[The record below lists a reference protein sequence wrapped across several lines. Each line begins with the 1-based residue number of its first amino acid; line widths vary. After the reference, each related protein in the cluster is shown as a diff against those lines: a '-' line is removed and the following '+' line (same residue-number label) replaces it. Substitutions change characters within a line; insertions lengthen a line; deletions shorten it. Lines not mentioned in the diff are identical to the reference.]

1 MKEIRYQYI
10 PLTIPQA
17 APANSLTQEDVVL
30 DQAFNRITGI
40 AVTQVIPDAGL
51 GNAILIGAKTQRQVW
66 IDQIPYNLWNADEG
80 VSPNDKYYEVNIP
93 YGSKDTFYFQ
103 AINLAALS
111 TNDAE
116 LYMVLRLEIDLTELP
131 QR

>member
-1 MKEIRYQYI
+1 MKELRYQYI

-17 APANSLTQEDVVL
+17 AAPNTLTEEDVVL

-51 GNAILIGAKTQRQVW
+51 GTAILVGAKTQRQVW
-66 IDQIPYNLWNADEG
+66 VDQIPINLWNADTG
-80 VSPNDKYYEVNIP
+80 VPPDEKYYSVNIP
-93 YGSKDTFYFQ
+93 YGSKDSFYFQ
-103 AINLAALS
+103 AVNLAALT